1 MPKLY
6 AEVKYQR
13 VLLRLFENQSD
24 HSKPMIIK
32 TKQIWNLR
40 GKDLK
45 DSKVYTFIV
54 WKRIIKLISV
64 ADKYH

>member
-24 HSKPMIIK
+24 HSKPMIMK
-32 TKQIWNLR
+32 TKAIWHLR
-40 GKDLK
+40 RKEFK
-45 DSKVYTFIV
+45 RFIV
-54 WKRIIKLISV
+54 KKE
-64 ADKYH
+64 

>member
-24 HSKPMIIK
+24 HSKPMIM
-32 TKQIWNLR
+32 KQSKYEIWEE
-40 GKDLK
+40 KILK

>member
-24 HSKPMIIK
+24 HSKPMIMK
-32 TKQIWNLR
+32 TKAVWHLR
-40 GKDLK
+40 IEEKSSKDLL
-45 DSKVYTFIV
+45 
-54 WKRIIKLISV
+54 WKKNKQTCRPSSV
-64 ADKYH
+64 ES

>member
-40 GKDLK
+40 GKDFKGFKGLYVHCVK
-45 DSKVYTFIV
+45 KNNQTYFCS
-54 WKRIIKLISV
+54 W
-64 ADKYH
+64 